1 MKIDSGI
8 SSKVLTISQDYLPPL
23 GGIAQVVYSYDK
35 YVFENFKTLRI
46 KKGGNAWIGR
56 IFIII
61 SILKLITFLLID
73 RSIKIVHIHTGSYN
87 RFYFNTF
94 YLRIAKFFKKKV
106 IMHIHGGAFAEYY
119 NTNPRW
125 IKAMLLKCDVIVA
138 LTSYWEKFFK
148 EKVGCDNVVIVNN
161 IIETPQYTNI
171 TKDADCKDF
180 LFLGKVC
187 KEKGIYDLIDV
198 LNEHKTEFEGK
209 IKLHIGGGGEIEKLK
224 KMIADNSLQEIVE
237 YEGWVSRN
245 KKISL
250 LNKCN
255 IYILPSYIEGLP
267 ISILEAMSY
276 GHYIISTTVGGIP
289 EIITNKDE
297 GFLITPGDKE
307 AIYSAIKY
315 SLEEKNIEKT
325 KNHRIKKTLKHQPEE
340 ISKELKVIY
349 TKLL

>member
-1 MKIDSGI
+1 MIDKELCKHI
-8 SSKVLTISQDYLPPL
+8 LTISQDYLPPR
-23 GGIAQVVYSYDK
+23 GGIAQVVYTYDK
-35 YVFENFKTLRI
+35 QVFEKCKSLRI
-46 KKGGNAWIGR
+46 KGGKNIWVSR
-56 IFIII
+56 LFIIVAMI
-61 SILKLITFLLID
+61 KLVIKLLFD
-73 RSIKIVHIHTGSYN
+73 RNVKIVHIHTASYN

-94 YLRIAKFFKKKV
+94 FMRIAKFFKKKV

-119 NTNPRW
+119 NTNPKW
-125 IKAMLLKCDVIVA
+125 IKAMLQKCDVIVA

-148 EKVGCDNVVIVNN
+148 EKVGCNNVITVNN

-171 TKDADCKDF
+171 PKDADCKDF

-187 KEKGIYDLIDV
+187 KEKGLYDLIDV

-224 KMIADNSLQEIVE
+224 KMIEENSLQNIVK
-237 YEGWVSRN
+237 YEGWVSGD

-250 LNKCN
+250 LNNCD

-297 GFLITPGDKE
+297 GLLITPGDKE
-307 AIYSAIKY
+307 AIYSALRY
-315 SLEEKNIEKT
+315 CVEDKNIKET
-325 KNHRIKKTLKHQPEE
+325 KNRRIARTLKHQPEE
-340 ISKELKVIY
+340 ISKELKAIY